1 MSDNYLI
8 AKEYT
13 DAVFSDESIM
23 YKDFEHCSFTNCDFS
38 TANFTGVAFI
48 DCTFTGCNF
57 YEAKINYV
65 AFRGALFT
73 DCDFNGV
80 NFSMVDPL
88 LFEIEFKDCLL
99 DYAKFY
105 TLKIK
110 GTTFTNCSLIAVDFM
125 STDLTGVMFDN
136 CNLHKAVFID
146 SIANK
151 ADFTTSYNFS
161 IDPERN
167 KLKKAMF
174 SQSGLKGLLDKY
186 DIIVK

>member
-1 MSDNYLI
+1 MIENYI
-8 AKEYT
+8 IGRDYT
-13 DAVFSDESIM
+13 DITFSEDAVM
-23 YKDFEHCSFTNCDFS
+23 YKDFEHCTFTGCDFS
-38 TANFTGVAFI
+38 GCDYTGTAFI
-48 DCTFTGCNF
+48 DCTFVSCNF

-65 AFRGALFT
+65 AFRGALFN

-88 LFEIEFKDCLL
+88 LFEVEFRDCML

-110 GTTFTNCSLIAVDFM
+110 GTIFSNCSLIAVDFM
-125 STDLTGVMFDN
+125 KTDLTAVVFDN
-136 CNLHKAVFID
+136 CNMHKAVFID
-146 SIANK
+146 AVAEK

-167 KLKKAMF
+167 KLKKAQF
-174 SQSGLKGLLDKY
+174 SQAGLKGLLDKY
-186 DIIVK
+186 EIIVK

>member
-1 MSDNYLI
+1 MSETYLI
-8 AKEYT
+8 GKEYK
-13 DAVFSDESIM
+13 DEIFGNEAIM
-23 YKDFEHCSFTNCDFS
+23 YKDFERCSFTNCDFS
-38 TANFTGVAFI
+38 AADFTGVAFI
-48 DCTFTGCNF
+48 DCTFISCNF

-110 GTTFTNCSLIAVDFM
+110 GTVFTNCSLIAVDFM
-125 STDLTGVMFDN
+125 NTDLTGVIFDN
-136 CNLHKAVFID
+136 CNMHKTVFID
-146 SIANK
+146 AIAIK

-167 KLKKAMF
+167 KLRKAMF
-174 SQSGLKGLLDKY
+174 SQAGLKGLLDKY
-186 DIIVK
+186 EIIVK